1 MVILM
6 DKFVLITGAF
16 GFLGYHTALKF
27 KREGYQVIGFG
38 LGEITSRQKQTF
50 YKCYFDYLDFT
61 ALLSIKEKLS
71 VVVHC
76 AGSSSVSMVEKNVRE
91 SFVSTVCCTNDL
103 LEYVR
108 LYQPEA
114 KVVYFSSAA
123 VYGDTGNKL
132 IDETG
137 ELKPLSFYG
146 EHKKIAEEL
155 CHYYRNR
162 FALDIN
168 IIRPFSICGAGLK
181 KQLLW
186 DACNK
191 FKNGITEFWGTG
203 QEKRDWISPSDVAG
217 LVYAITMQPK
227 KEKYVFNACNGE
239 AVKNCEF
246 LKEAAHY
253 YGINVPVIFNG
264 NKNLFDPENLVG
276 NKNNAEKQLDWQ
288 ANWQWVDIVHKYVDW
303 FKNN

>member
-1 MVILM
+1 M
-6 DKFVLITGAF
+6 KKALITG
-16 GFLGYHTALKF
+16 
-27 KREGYQVIGFG
+27 
-38 LGEITSRQKQTF
+38 ITGQDGS
-50 YKCYFDYLDFT
+50 YLAEF
-61 ALLSIKEKLS
+61 
-71 VVVHC
+71 
-76 AGSSSVSMVEKNVRE
+76 
-91 SFVSTVCCTNDL
+91 L
-103 LEYVR
+103 LEKGYEVHGVTR
-108 LYQPEA
+108 RASISNTLRI
-114 KVVYFSSAA
+114 
-123 VYGDTGNKL
+123 DHL
-132 IDETG
+132 I
-137 ELKPLSFYG
+137 
-146 EHKKIAEEL
+146 
-155 CHYYRNR
+155 
-162 FALDIN
+162 
-168 IIRPFSICGAGLK
+168 FSICGAGLK

-239 AVKNCEF
+239 AVKNCDF

>member
-16 GFLGYHTALKF
+16 GFLGYHTALRF

-38 LGEITSRQKQTF
+38 LGEITSRQKHTF
-50 YKCYFDYLDFT
+50 YKCYFDYLDFA

-76 AGSSSVSMVEKNVRE
+76 AGSSVSMVEKNVRE
-91 SFVSTVCCTNDL
+91 LFESTVCCTNDL

-132 IDETG
+132 AEETG

-162 FALDIN
+162 FALAIN
-168 IIRPFSICGAGLK
+168 IIRPFSICGPGLQ
-181 KQLLW
+181 KQLMW

-203 QEKRDWISPSDVAG
+203 QEERDWISPSDVVD
-217 LVYAITMQPK
+217 LVYKITMQRNATQ
-227 KEKYVFNACNGE
+227 YVFNACNGK
-239 AVKNCEF
+239 AVKNCDF
-246 LKEAAHY
+246 LKEAADY
-253 YGINVPVIFNG
+253 YGINVPVTFNG
-264 NKNLFDPENLVG
+264 NKNLFDPEHLVG
-276 NKNNAEKQLDWQ
+276 SENNAKQQLDWQ
-288 ANWQWVDIVHKYVDW
+288 AKQQWIDIVHSYIDW